1 MNSSETRFK
10 PLIVNAGYVVEV
22 AKNGEEAASKS
33 SETYYN
39 VALIDISLPGISGIE
54 LLSKMKE
61 HVPKSRKIILTGY
74 TDLETAIKAV
84 NKKADGYL
92 IKPVDPEALLKV
104 IDEQIREQDADLRY
118 TQEKVVEYINS
129 RVKQIDEKK

>member
-1 MNSSETRFK
+1 
-10 PLIVNAGYVVEV
+10 
-22 AKNGEEAASKS
+22 
-33 SETYYN
+33 
-39 VALIDISLPGISGIE
+39 
-54 LLSKMKE
+54 MKE

-74 TDLETAIKAV
+74 PNLETAIEAV

-92 IKPVDPEALLKV
+92 VKPVDPEALLKV
-104 IDEQIREQDADLRY
+104 IDEQIREQGAELRY

>member
-1 MNSSETRFK
+1 
-10 PLIVNAGYVVEV
+10 
-22 AKNGEEAASKS
+22 
-33 SETYYN
+33 
-39 VALIDISLPGISGIE
+39 
-54 LLSKMKE
+54 MKE

-74 TDLETAIKAV
+74 PNLETAIEAV

-104 IDEQIREQDADLRY
+104 IDEQIREQGAELRY